1 MGEGA
6 YLYIEVGQTFNVT
19 GIDGNKDVDEDM
31 DVSEANFLESEAC
44 YKTCARVYG
53 LGLLRVCACM
63 YLYVKIQAFVEEIF
77 HFL

>member
-31 DVSEANFLESEAC
+31 DVSEANNHVSKASKLSAGDRIC
-44 YKTCARVYG
+44 RG
-53 LGLLRVCACM
+53 P
-63 YLYVKIQAFVEEIF
+63 
-77 HFL
+77 